1 MQDYSLHNFLLQPEY
16 NLTFQDKT
24 YRSLLCLILL
34 NRRIFVDGLLLIISF
49 FTDKNNTRQN
59 TIFIL
64 TFIKI
69 RPFVLSFLGEKDMIM
84 KLSQD
89 HLCFWNKTG
98 NLDSEYESA
107 EPTGLDNH
115 GDASWNV
122 FALSLTHSLS
132 QSLAWVSAPKLS
144 NLVRKSLVK
153 R

>member
-89 HLCFWNKTG
+89 HLCF
-98 NLDSEYESA
+98 
-107 EPTGLDNH
+107 
-115 GDASWNV
+115 
-122 FALSLTHSLS
+122 
-132 QSLAWVSAPKLS
+132 
-144 NLVRKSLVK
+144 
-153 R
+153 